1 MYQLWSH
8 QMYPKTNL
16 RDTLQTVEKLCHK
29 RSVQVRVSCS
39 VLAVSLRLFS
49 HYLLGHRQRALKQ

>member
-1 MYQLWSH
+1 MTVYQLWAH

-29 RSVQVRVSCS
+29 RSVQVRLAAPLTRLK
-39 VLAVSLRLFS
+39 VLTC
-49 HYLLGHRQRALKQ
+49 K